1 MVVALWFYG
10 FVALVAPWWVV
21 PLMLALWAVLVW
33 VGIKNFSRRPILVL
47 VLPFIAMTLWFAIVA
62 AGGRWWGWE
71 A

>member
-21 PLMLALWAVLVW
+21 PLMLALWVGLLWVAVRS
-33 VGIKNFSRRPILVL
+33 FSRRPWLTVL
-47 VLPFIAMTLWFAIVA
+47 TPVAAMGLWFAIVS
-62 AGGRWWGWE
+62 AGGAWWGWS